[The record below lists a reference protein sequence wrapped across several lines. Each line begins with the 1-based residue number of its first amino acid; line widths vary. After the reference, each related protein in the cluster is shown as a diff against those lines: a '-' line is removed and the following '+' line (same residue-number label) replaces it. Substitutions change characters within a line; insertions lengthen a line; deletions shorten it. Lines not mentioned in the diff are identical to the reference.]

1 MPNAND
7 ATIVKDAPV
16 ANDHPMPTMRP
27 LTLLFTC
34 AVCVAALPVFAAPPP
49 TVFIE
54 QMTSPELAAA
64 IRGGKTTII
73 VPIGGTEQNGPHM
86 TLGKHNRRVEA
97 LSGKIA
103 IALGNALVA
112 PVIAYVP
119 EGALAPPTGHMRFAG
134 TITVPASVYR
144 QVLEAAA
151 RSFKVHGFHDIV
163 FLGDHGDYQSD
174 DRTVATALSRE
185 WAATPIRVHA
195 IREYYEVASTWFA
208 QQLTARG
215 FTEAEIGRHAGL
227 PDTALTLALAPGQV
241 RSDLLRN
248 ALPPGSG
255 VIGDPRR
262 ATAELGQ
269 IGVDAIVAQTVA
281 AIQKATRRP

>member
-1 MPNAND
+1 MRTLKFLFAC
-7 ATIVKDAPV
+7 ATFA
-16 ANDHPMPTMRP
+16 T
-27 LTLLFTC
+27 
-34 AVCVAALPVFAAPPP
+34 ALPVLAAAPA

-54 QMTSPELAAA
+54 QMTSPEVAAA

-86 TLGKHNRRVEA
+86 ALGKHNRRVEA

-103 IALGNALVA
+103 AALGNALVA

-119 EGALAPPTGHMRFAG
+119 EGALAPPTGHMRYPG
-134 TITVPASVYR
+134 TITVPAGAYR
-144 QVLEAAA
+144 QILEAAA
-151 RSFKVHGFHDIV
+151 RSFKLHGFHDIV
-163 FLGDHGDYQSD
+163 FLGDHGDYQGD
-174 DRTVATALSRE
+174 NRTVATALSRE
-185 WAATPIRVHA
+185 WAATPVRVHA
-195 IREYYEVASTWFA
+195 IREYYDVSSTWFS
-208 QQLTARG
+208 QQLAARG

-227 PDTALTLALAPGQV
+227 PDTALTLALAPDQV
-241 RSDLLRN
+241 RGDLMRS
-248 ALPPGSG
+248 APPSGSG